1 MVGCRPAAAALLL
14 LLVLGPAPHAVAASA
29 ASRTAGTH
37 DGADNTSTNSNNNK
51 YSSVT
56 AAVYSDQSCSGTPTE
71 VQKYPIGVCFVN
83 AVSTKILNCSDD
95 GSSFLEGAYHDAN
108 CTDAD
113 SAPYRTNTSTCLRE
127 GNNGVRWLCNL
138 GAAGGG
144 AWAEAEL
151 GATVDA
157 DATASARRPGPAS
170 QEGARRHHPHGGGDT
185 EGTGAPVES
194 EKRSAAPE
202 APRTEIGGGELR
214 YAAPVESEKRSA
226 ELRTIGNYTTL
237 QLREGRIRGTTT
249 HSGRVRRF
257 LGVPYAE
264 PPVGERRWRPPTPKA
279 NWTGTRAAWTYSA
292 SCVQG
297 EQVKAG
303 VLVHV

>member
-1 MVGCRPAAAALLL
+1 MYRQLASPSCTSERASERRPPTAELCVVARKRRRHRPAASRRGHAALSAGPAPQSAMVGCRPAAAALLL
-14 LLVLGPAPHAVAASA
+14 LLVLGPAPHAVVASA

-127 GNNGVRWLCNL
+127 GNKGVRWLCNL

-214 YAAPVESEKRSA
+214 YAAPNSDRDEVLLARACRPA
-226 ELRTIGNYTTL
+226 EICTA
-237 QLREGRIRGTTT
+237 
-249 HSGRVRRF
+249 
-257 LGVPYAE
+257 P
-264 PPVGERRWRPPTPKA
+264 
-279 NWTGTRAAWTYSA
+279 
-292 SCVQG
+292 
-297 EQVKAG
+297 
-303 VLVHV
+303 